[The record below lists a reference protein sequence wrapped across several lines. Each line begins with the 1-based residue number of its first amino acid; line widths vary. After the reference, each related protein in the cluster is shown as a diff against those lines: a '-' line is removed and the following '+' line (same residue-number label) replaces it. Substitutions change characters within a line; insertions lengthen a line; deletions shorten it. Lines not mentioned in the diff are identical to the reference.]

1 MRHSAG
7 TGDVSLSTLDVPL
20 RAERLSGGLDY
31 VVSCLPLPTLE
42 ISRSRVLRVRLYSLQ
57 EIR

>member
-42 ISRSRVLRVRLYSLQ
+42 ISRSRVLRVRLYSL
-57 EIR
+57 